1 MSAILSAFFF
11 FKDDRETTKQGWNG
25 KQSVI
30 VTD

>member
-1 MSAILSAFFF
+1 MSSILSAFL
-11 FKDDRETTKQGWNG
+11 KDDRETTKQGWNG